1 MRFDENLYTKMTLTG
16 TSVSSDTFDLGAAG
30 IAEGPGVFV
39 VTVTTKAT
47 AATKVEL
54 QACDDNATFAAVGA
68 ASIAANSDVGTQ
80 AVIDVPLPQACG
92 HGHEHGRGPGSGL
105 YARGHVG
112 QGHRRLCRKLRGG
125 DPSISQATACVAGAW
140 CPRFRMR

>member
-16 TSVSSDTFDLGAAG
+16 TSVSSDTFDLGSAG

-80 AVIDVPLPQACG
+80 AVIDVPSG
-92 HGHEHGRGPGSGL
+92 VGRYLKLVATGTSMGGALEAGFTLAATSAKGIED
-105 YARGHVG
+105 YA
-112 QGHRRLCRKLRGG
+112 
-125 DPSISQATACVAGAW
+125 AN
-140 CPRFRMR
+140 